1 MYPHIPYGMWQCP
14 AAGPYPE
21 QVEDGKTC
29 VLNCDDGTFGGMITC
44 TGDGT
49 WDESHFFGCQ

>member
-29 VLNCDDGTFGGMITC
+29 VLMCDDGTFGGMITC
-44 TGDGT
+44 TSDGT